1 MIDDVPSNYDDLIK
15 LPGIGM
21 KMSKLIL
28 KIAYNKT
35 VGIACDTHVFR
46 ISHRLG
52 LADAK
57 TPDGVSRQL
66 ESKINKK
73 YWNYFNETFV
83 GFG

>member
-1 MIDDVPSNYDDLIK
+1 MHKKMIERIK
-15 LPGIGM
+15 EMIRKLKEIV
-21 KMSKLIL
+21 SKLIL

-57 TPDGVSRQL
+57 TPDGVS
-66 ESKINKK
+66 K
-73 YWNYFNETFV
+73 
-83 GFG
+83 